1 MIEKPIS
8 DGNEKSKIVL
18 RARDLEPNDLAITIN
33 AGIKSRIRK
42 IRIIGTITPKL
53 SQEQY

>member
-18 RARDLEPNDLAITIN
+18 SARDLEPNDLAITIN
-33 AGIKSRIRK
+33 AGTKSRIRK
-42 IRIIGTITPKL
+42 MRIIGKLTPKL

>member
-8 DGNEKSKIVL
+8 DGNEKSKMV
-18 RARDLEPNDLAITIN
+18 RSARDLEPNDLARTMN
-33 AGIKSRIRK
+33 AGIKSRISK
-42 IRIIGTITPKL
+42 IRIIGKLTPKL